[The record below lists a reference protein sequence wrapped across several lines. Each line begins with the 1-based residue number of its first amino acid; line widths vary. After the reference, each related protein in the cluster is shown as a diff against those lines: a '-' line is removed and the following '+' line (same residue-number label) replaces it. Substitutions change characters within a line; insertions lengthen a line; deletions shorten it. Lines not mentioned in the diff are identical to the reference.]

1 MRAGQGA
8 AAHAEN
14 APEQVKDLS
23 DVPSFPAIYAAALD
37 PRSRLGGKRGKRGAG
52 GGGESL
58 PSIAYRVRKVRIDA
72 ERARDFDHLMGGPAT
87 DLVHP
92 GVLHVLAF
100 PVSLAL
106 MARRDFP
113 FPLLGL
119 VHLRNQVL
127 QHRPVKVGDLV
138 DVECRVRDLRP
149 HRKGRTF
156 EAVSTILGED
166 GEIIA
171 TDVST
176 YLVKGGEPS
185 AAEPSGTAP
194 SSAASSSAASSS
206 AASSSTPS
214 SGAVPS
220 GAASSAAS
228 AGATGANAATSDGG
242 RSRRDFEPPQPT
254 GRWVLGADTGR
265 RYGAVSG
272 DVNPIHLSAVTAK
285 AFGFPSAI
293 AHGMYTAS
301 RAFTEARVD
310 LSKPL
315 RWDVTFDAP
324 VTLPGSLLVA
334 FEDDPSV
341 GTARCVGWKPARGEK
356 GPRRCFEV
364 EVTTLG
370 R

>member
-1 MRAGQGA
+1 MQSSSPQ
-8 AAHAEN
+8 N
-14 APEQVKDLS
+14 APERMPERMKDLT
-23 DVPSFPAIYAAALD
+23 DVPSFPAVYAAALD
-37 PRSRLGGKRGKRGAG
+37 PRGGRTRG
-52 GGGESL
+52 EPVL
-58 PSIAYRVRKVRIDA
+58 PSTAYRVRSVRIDA

-119 VHLRNQVL
+119 VHLRNQIL
-127 QHRPVKVGDLV
+127 QHRPVRVGELV

-176 YLVKGGEPS
+176 YLTRGGAESPTLS
-185 AAEPSGTAP
+185 ASPALSASAEQSPASERAARDT
-194 SSAASSSAASSS
+194 SSA
-206 AASSSTPS
+206 
-214 SGAVPS
+214 
-220 GAASSAAS
+220 
-228 AGATGANAATSDGG
+228 DGG
-242 RSRRDFEPPQPT
+242 RTGRRAFEAPTPT
-254 GRWVLGADTGR
+254 GRWSLPADAGR
-265 RYGAVSG
+265 RYAAVSG
-272 DVNPIHLSAVTAK
+272 DVNPIHMSALSAK
-285 AFGFPSAI
+285 AFGFPRAI

-310 LSKPL
+310 LSRPL
-315 RWDVTFDAP
+315 RWDVSFDAP
-324 VTLPGSLLVA
+324 VSLPGTVLVA
-334 FEDDPSV
+334 FEDDKDA
-341 GTARCVGWKPARGEK
+341 GTVTCIGWRAGRGDQ
-356 GPRRCFEV
+356 GPRQCFTV

-370 R
+370 G

>member
-8 AAHAEN
+8 VPHAGR

-194 SSAASSSAASSS
+194 SSAASA
-206 AASSSTPS
+206 
-214 SGAVPS
+214 GAVPS
-220 GAASSAAS
+220 SVASSAES
-228 AGATGANAATSDGG
+228 AGATGANASTSVGG

-324 VTLPGSLLVA
+324 VTLPGSVLVA

>member
-8 AAHAEN
+8 APHAGR

-37 PRSRLGGKRGKRGAG
+37 PRSRLGGKRGKGGKG
-52 GGGESL
+52 GGAETL

-176 YLVKGGEPS
+176 YLVKGGKPS

-194 SSAASSSAASSS
+194 SSAA
-206 AASSSTPS
+206 PS
-214 SGAVPS
+214 DDA
-220 GAASSAAS
+220 
-228 AGATGANAATSDGG
+228 
-242 RSRRDFEPPQPT
+242 RSRRDFEPPHPT

-315 RWDVTFDAP
+315 RWDVSFDAP
-324 VTLPGSLLVA
+324 VTLPGSVLVA
-334 FEDDPSV
+334 FEDDPSA

-364 EVTTLG
+364 EVTTLE

>member
-1 MRAGQGA
+1 M
-8 AAHAEN
+8 AER
-14 APEQVKDLS
+14 VKDLT

-37 PRSRLGGKRGKRGAG
+37 PRSRLGGRRGRTRTSS
-52 GGGESL
+52 EQL
-58 PSIAYRVRKVRIDA
+58 PSLAYRVRSVRIDA
-72 ERARDFDHLMGGPAT
+72 DRARDFDHLMGGPAT

-127 QHRPVKVGDLV
+127 QHRPVRVEELV

-149 HRKGRTF
+149 HRRGRTF
-156 EAVSTILGED
+156 EAVSTILGQG

-176 YLVKGGEPS
+176 YLVRGAEPGS
-185 AAEPSGTAP
+185 GEPSGTSPA
-194 SSAASSSAASSS
+194 
-206 AASSSTPS
+206 
-214 SGAVPS
+214 
-220 GAASSAAS
+220 
-228 AGATGANAATSDGG
+228 DEGG
-242 RSRRDFEPPQPT
+242 SRRREFVPPRPT
-254 GRWVLGADTGR
+254 GRWELGAATGR

-272 DVNPIHLSAVTAK
+272 DVNPIHLSSLTAK

-310 LSKPL
+310 LAKPL

-324 VTLPGSLLVA
+324 VTLPGSVLVA
-334 FEDDPSV
+334 YEDDAAT
-341 GTARCVGWKPARGEK
+341 GTARCVGWKPGRGEK

-364 EVTTLG
+364 EVTTLE

>member
-1 MRAGQGA
+1 MQTTSARGGA
-8 AAHAEN
+8 
-14 APEQVKDLS
+14 EQIKDLA
-23 DVPSFPAIYAAALD
+23 DVPSFPAVYAAALD
-37 PRSRLGGKRGKRGAG
+37 PRSSRRK
-52 GGGESL
+52 GEPTL
-58 PSIAYRVRKVRIDA
+58 PAIAYRVRSVRIDA

-127 QHRPVKVGDLV
+127 QHRPVRVGELV
-138 DVECRVRDLRP
+138 DVECRVRDLQP

-156 EAVSTILGED
+156 EAVSTILGKD

-176 YLVKGGEPS
+176 YLAKGSGSS
-185 AAEPSGTAP
+185 AVQGG
-194 SSAASSSAASSS
+194 AASSSADGRAERS
-206 AASSSTPS
+206 AFS
-214 SGAVPS
+214 
-220 GAASSAAS
+220 
-228 AGATGANAATSDGG
+228 
-242 RSRRDFEPPQPT
+242 PPTPT
-254 GRWVLGADTGR
+254 GRWSLPADTGR
-265 RYGAVSG
+265 RYAAVSG
-272 DVNPIHLSAVTAK
+272 DVNPIHMSALSAK
-285 AFGFPSAI
+285 AFGFPRAI

-301 RAFTEARVD
+301 RAFTESRVD
-310 LSKPL
+310 LSRPL
-315 RWDVTFDAP
+315 RWDVSFDAP
-324 VTLPGSLLVA
+324 VTLPGTVLVSY
-334 FEDDPSV
+334 EDDADS
-341 GTARCVGWKPARGEK
+341 GTVRCVGWRGGRGDK

-364 EVTTLG
+364 EVTTLD

>member
-194 SSAASSSAASSS
+194 SSAASA
-206 AASSSTPS
+206 
-214 SGAVPS
+214 GAVPS
-220 GAASSAAS
+220 SVASSAES
-228 AGATGANAATSDGG
+228 AGATGANASTSPR
-242 RSRRDFEPPQPT
+242 RSRPT
-254 GRWVLGADTGR
+254 TR
-265 RYGAVSG
+265 
-272 DVNPIHLSAVTAK
+272 H
-285 AFGFPSAI
+285 
-293 AHGMYTAS
+293 S
-301 RAFTEARVD
+301 RARHRQTR
-310 LSKPL
+310 S
-315 RWDVTFDAP
+315 WTAP
-324 VTLPGSLLVA
+324 CPRA
-334 FEDDPSV
+334 PPR
-341 GTARCVGWKPARGEK
+341 TA
-356 GPRRCFEV
+356 PRP
-364 EVTTLG
+364 
-370 R
+370 

>member
-1 MRAGQGA
+1 MSAMTTHTTRHPQGERA
-8 AAHAEN
+8 E
-14 APEQVKDLS
+14 ETVKDLS

-37 PRSRLGGKRGKRGAG
+37 PRSALGGRRGTHGGATGGTGGAARGTSRTG
-52 GGGESL
+52 RRGPVL
-58 PSIAYRVRKVRIDA
+58 PRIAYRVRDVRIDA

-127 QHRPVKVGDLV
+127 QHRPVRVGELV

-156 EAVSTILGED
+156 EAVSTILGES

-176 YLVKGGEPS
+176 YLVRGGAEPS
-185 AAEPSGTAP
+185 AGEASGTAP
-194 SSAASSSAASSS
+194 TASGGSRARADF
-206 AASSSTPS
+206 
-214 SGAVPS
+214 VPP
-220 GAASSAAS
+220 
-228 AGATGANAATSDGG
+228 
-242 RSRRDFEPPQPT
+242 RPT
-254 GRWVLGADTGR
+254 GRWHLGADTGR
-265 RYGAVSG
+265 RYAAVSG
-272 DVNPIHLSAVTAK
+272 DVNPIHLSAVSAK
-285 AFGFPSAI
+285 AFGFPRAI

-301 RAFTEARVD
+301 RAFTESRVD
-310 LSKPL
+310 LSRPL

-324 VTLPGSLLVA
+324 VTLPGSVLVA
-334 FEDDPSV
+334 YADEPGVRSSSGAEGGRGAERGRSAV
-341 GTARCVGWKPARGEK
+341 HCVGWRAARGEK
-356 GPRRCFEV
+356 PARRCFEV
-364 EVTTLG
+364 QVTMLDG
-370 R
+370 